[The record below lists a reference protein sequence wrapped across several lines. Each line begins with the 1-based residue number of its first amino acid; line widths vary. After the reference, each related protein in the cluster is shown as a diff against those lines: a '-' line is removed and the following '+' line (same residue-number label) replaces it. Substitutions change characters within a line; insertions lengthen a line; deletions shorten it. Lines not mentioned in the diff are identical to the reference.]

1 MASKH
6 CKKKIKIKPG
16 SIRYS
21 HKAFVGAEI
30 VNCFAVISYWHWS
43 AAVGE
48 DVVDSVEGVD
58 NVVFIEAVVIEPVKG
73 VDDNDDM
80 VEGADVDLVEEPI
93 AGLDV
98 VDKGNHASPL
108 QLQQGSE

>member
-1 MASKH
+1 M
-6 CKKKIKIKPG
+6 
-16 SIRYS
+16 
-21 HKAFVGAEI
+21 
-30 VNCFAVISYWHWS
+30 
-43 AAVGE
+43 
-48 DVVDSVEGVD
+48 EGVD